1 MMTKTCPVPFI
12 PRRHI
17 DVELFLRSTEEF
29 AAALI
34 SDDLDL
40 AQAIDEK
47 LIALVGTNDRAVWIL
62 VDVPPRPMMGYSFN
76 RAIMRLRLGWIEE
89 AVLSMIDT
97 METLHFSGLHEDIY
111 YWLDML
117 SQARGKHDL
126 FTSPFQLACD
136 YLLMATLTEWSFP
149 AMSLSFFWKAK
160 SLFGKLGYQDLAE
173 FTLGMIQT
181 QCIYLGECYKTD
193 DPEGTKRFSE
203 YAASLNGVEA
213 MIPPRGVKRKQEWP
227 ESPFKDRSGRSQEEL
242 QDIYK
247 KFNPHFKTIDED
259 RKMSGNWPSF
269 LVKKDSLLFKKYG
282 RSRKGDLPN
291 ILQLMELLCYDEEKY
306 ALRCETN
313 RVIKVIHG
321 SIHDR
326 EGTLDQIVDGDHFV
340 FFPRGILN
348 NVYYR
353 GQTIRFTNCRP
364 SLLRDRS
371 ERDIFIERVKLCEFS
386 ILLHKH
392 PSARLFTNGQWGR
405 LNDGR
410 IESHV
415 MRVDEEALAQ
425 HYGILTEYIDVTA
438 DKWVAAFFACCD
450 YNRTSSDDRDNYV
463 MHTRNDIGVFYVYQ
477 DRSYVKGKDILH
489 PIGLQPFSRPVLQA
503 GYVLRMKPGQNF
515 NRMAT
520 GIQFRFD
527 AGCSRILYWLF
538 DQSNKIQPVEMIEKK
553 AKRIVE
559 ETGLFSR
566 QAYDLA
572 HSRYFPS
579 LSKREFNALIRKY
592 GLKVQDAPI
601 FDFSPEELEK
611 AKTEFSLQNH
621 HLMRTVTRNQVMEF
635 RVKV

>member
-1 MMTKTCPVPFI
+1 MNN
-12 PRRHI
+12 
-17 DVELFLRSTEEF
+17 DLFLRLTEEF

-34 SDDLDL
+34 SDDLGL

-111 YWLDML
+111 YLLDML
-117 SQARGKHDL
+117 SQARGKHD
-126 FTSPFQLACD
+126 FFSSPFQLACD

-160 SLFGKLGYQDLAE
+160 TLFGKLGYQDLAG
-173 FTLGMIQT
+173 FTKGMIQT
-181 QCIYLGECYKTD
+181 QCTYIGEYYKKE
-193 DPEGTKRFSE
+193 DPEGAKRFSE
-203 YAASLNGVEA
+203 YAASLNGINTI
-213 MIPPRGVKRKQEWP
+213 IPPRGVNRKQEWP

-247 KFNPHFKTIDED
+247 KLNPHFKTVDED
-259 RKMSGNWPSF
+259 RKMNDNWPPF
-269 LVKKDSLLFKKYG
+269 LVKEDSLLFKKYG
-282 RSRKGDLPN
+282 RSRKGVLPN

-313 RVIKVIHG
+313 RVVNVIHG
-321 SIHDR
+321 SVHDR

-353 GQTIRFTNCRP
+353 GQTIRFPHCRP

-392 PSARLFTNGQWGR
+392 PSARLFKNGQWGR

-425 HYGILTEYIDVTA
+425 HYGILTEYLDVTA
-438 DKWVAAFFACCD
+438 DKWVAAFFTCCD
-450 YNRTSSDDRDNYV
+450 YNRTASDDRDNYV
-463 MHTRNDIGVFYVYQ
+463 MHTGNDIGVFYVYQ
-477 DRSYVKGKDILH
+477 DRTYVKGKDTLH
-489 PIGLQPFSRPVLQA
+489 PIGLQPLSRPVLQA

-515 NRMAT
+515 NRMAS
-520 GIQFRFD
+520 GIRFRFD

-538 DQSNKIQPVEMIEKK
+538 DQSNKIQPEEMIEKK

-566 QAYDLA
+566 QAYGLA

-579 LSKREFNALIRKY
+579 LSKRQFNALIRKY

-601 FDFSPEELEK
+601 VDFSPEELEK
-611 AKTEFSLQNH
+611 AKAEFSLQNH
-621 HLMRTVTRNQVMEF
+621 HLLRTVTRNQIMEF